1 MIGMILC
8 EIIYKS
14 RNGIVEQFDTSSEAG
29 EDKEMLKKRAGQEFR
44 EFCKE
49 MGITTDC
56 VLGCRFWKYSETQ
69 GESA

>member
-1 MIGMILC
+1 MILC
-8 EIIYKS
+8 EIEF
-14 RNGIVEQFDTSSEAG
+14 RNKNGAVEQFDTSSEAG

-56 VLGCRFWKYSETQ
+56 VLGCRFWKYSKTQ
-69 GESA
+69 GVAG